1 MPTAHCPAKGSE
13 GGYHSSSQ
21 SQASPSSS
29 DPCSLSRNTMSAAI
43 PSRFAI
49 STRVS
54 SGILD
59 AQARS
64 RALYRNFY
72 RAAPEICAIYALD
85 VPPSLLRAKFR
96 TQFEK
101 HRHISDLAVLDV
113 LLLKAQ
119 QEYQETINAWKQ
131 LPQVMKWFAE
141 EEHQILSPTSNPS
154 SALLPSGLSVHF
166 ERPGADADA
175 KFVGLGEP
183 LPSILAFGMRLE
195 KPSTSYGPTWIS
207 PQTIQA
213 DLDRFRRHKVV
224 DFKEMMIAFA
234 KMHRDLCRQYGLIIL
249 GQAGASTTDASQT
262 GPDACRSST
271 GPRPPSR
278 PSSSSSDKIAKGEAV
293 QVTREV
299 DGGLKRAQGQDD
311 KRWWELR
318 ADALASNRDWEGLWA
333 VGTGQEVFV
342 NRCMQ
347 DETDKSRL
355 VAFVQRRPDHQVAQE
370 LDTEMER

>member
-1 MPTAHCPAKGSE
+1 MPTAHCPAKQGSE

-21 SQASPSSS
+21 SQASPSSPSSS

-141 EEHQILSPTSNPS
+141 EEVTKPQTFLESFY
-154 SALLPSGLSVHF
+154 AG
-166 ERPGADADA
+166 RD
-175 KFVGLGEP
+175 EP
-183 LPSILAFGMRLE
+183 KSLE

-234 KMHRDLCRQYGLIIL
+234 KMHRELCRQKYGLIIL

-278 PSSSSSDKIAKGEAV
+278 PSSSSSDKVAKGEAV

-333 VGTGQEVFV
+333 VGTGQEVYV
-342 NRCMQ
+342 NRCIQ
-347 DETDKSRL
+347 DETDKLRL

-370 LDTEMER
+370 LETEMER

>member
-85 VPPSLLRAKFR
+85 VPPSLLHAKFR

-141 EEHQILSPTSNPS
+141 EE
-154 SALLPSGLSVHF
+154 
-166 ERPGADADA
+166 
-175 KFVGLGEP
+175 
-183 LPSILAFGMRLE
+183 LE

-234 KMHRDLCRQYGLIIL
+234 KMHRDLCRQKYGLIIL

>member
-1 MPTAHCPAKGSE
+1 
-13 GGYHSSSQ
+13 
-21 SQASPSSS
+21 
-29 DPCSLSRNTMSAAI
+29 MSAAI

-234 KMHRDLCRQYGLIIL
+234 KMHRDLCRQNLGSWHVGGRRGDGDTTVDPRALGGL
-249 GQAGASTTDASQT
+249 GASVGDFPGASTTDASQT

-333 VGTGQEVFV
+333 VGTGQEVYV
-342 NRCMQ
+342 NRCIQ
-347 DETDKSRL
+347 DETDKLRL

-370 LDTEMER
+370 LETEMER